1 MASWCCNVNIFKLF
15 TNPDNM
21 TNINKPSLVKIV
33 LLSAIGFFMFV
44 CMDSLAKFLGGVM
57 PITQAVW
64 GRFFFH
70 FIALSIYY
78 FIFKPKINLTKNFK
92 IQILRS
98 ILMVTATF
106 FMFNSLQ
113 RFDLVDIYVVFF
125 SAPLIVA
132 ILSAIFLKDIL
143 SLKGL
148 LLMVMSF
155 GSIVYSLGPSMK
167 VLSPELI
174 FPLVPPLCWAL
185 YQFFTKLISENNDP
199 FASIFYT
206 AITGAII
213 FSIYVS
219 LNWVPIEKNS
229 YWILLILLG
238 LAGFVSHF
246 MLIYAIQLSNLSFV
260 TNFQYSQ
267 LVWSTIIN
275 FMIFGVPIDINKIYG
290 VIGIIIFGILFIRI
304 EGKRKKIKV

>member
-1 MASWCCNVNIFKLF
+1 
-15 TNPDNM
+15 M
-21 TNINKPSLVKIV
+21 TNIKKPPLVKII
-33 LLSAIGFFMFV
+33 LLSSTGFFMFV
-44 CMDSLAKFLGGVM
+44 CMDSLAKYLGEVM

-70 FIALSIYY
+70 FIALIIYF
-78 FIFKPKINLTKNFK
+78 FIFRPKINLTKNFK
-92 IQILRS
+92 VQILRS

-132 ILSAIFLKDIL
+132 MLSAIFLKDVL
-143 SLKGL
+143 TLKGL

-155 GSIVYSLGPSMK
+155 GCIIFSLGPSMK

-174 FPLVPPLCWAL
+174 FPLVPPICWAL
-185 YQFFTKLISENNDP
+185 YQFFTKLISGNNDP

-213 FSIYVS
+213 FTIYVS
-219 LNWVPIEKNS
+219 LNWIPLEKNS
-229 YWILLILLG
+229 YWLLLILLG
-238 LAGFVSHF
+238 LAGFISHF

-267 LVWSTIIN
+267 LVWSTVIN
-275 FMIFGVPIDINKIYG
+275 LIIFGVPIDINKIYG
-290 VIGIIIFGILFIRI
+290 VVGIIIFGILFIRT
-304 EGKRKKIKV
+304 EGKKKKIKV

>member
-1 MASWCCNVNIFKLF
+1 
-15 TNPDNM
+15 M
-21 TNINKPSLVKIV
+21 TNINKPSLVKII
-33 LLSAIGFFMFV
+33 LLSGTGFFMFV
-44 CMDSLAKFLGGVM
+44 CMDSLAKYLGGVM

-70 FIALSIYY
+70 FIALVIYF
-78 FIFKPKINLTKNFK
+78 FIFRPKINLTKNFK

-132 ILSAIFLKDIL
+132 MLSAIFLKDVL

-155 GSIVYSLGPSMK
+155 GCIIFSLGPSMK

-185 YQFFTKLISENNDP
+185 YQFFTKLISRNNDP

-213 FSIYVS
+213 FTIYVS
-219 LNWVPIEKNS
+219 LNWAPLEKNS
-229 YWILLILLG
+229 YWLLLILLG
-238 LAGFVSHF
+238 LAGFISHF

-267 LVWSTIIN
+267 LVWSTVIN
-275 FMIFGVPIDINKIYG
+275 FIIFGVPIDINKIYG
-290 VIGIIIFGILFIRI
+290 VIGIIIFGILFIRT
-304 EGKRKKIKV
+304 EGKKKKIKV

>member
-1 MASWCCNVNIFKLF
+1 MIEA
-15 TNPDNM
+15 
-21 TNINKPSLVKIV
+21 NKPPLFKIV
-33 LLSAIGFFMFV
+33 LLSATGFFMFV
-44 CMDSLAKFLGGVM
+44 CMDSLAKFLGTVM
-57 PITQAVW
+57 PVTQAVW

-70 FIALSIYY
+70 FVALVIY
-78 FIFKPKINLTKNFK
+78 FLIFRPKVNLTKNFK

-98 ILMVTATF
+98 VLMVTATF

-132 ILSAIFLKDIL
+132 MLSAFFLKDVL

-155 GSIVYSLGPSMK
+155 GSIIYSLGPSMK
-167 VLSPELI
+167 ILSPELI

-185 YQFFTKLISENNDP
+185 YQFFTKVISGNNDP

-206 AITGAII
+206 AIIGAIV
-213 FSIYVS
+213 FSIYIS
-219 LNWVPIEKNS
+219 FNWVPLEKNI
-229 YWILLILLG
+229 YWVPLIIMG
-238 LAGFVSHF
+238 ISGFVSHF
-246 MLIYAIQLSNLSFV
+246 LLIYAIQLSNLSFV

-267 LVWSTIIN
+267 LLWSTLIN
-275 FMIFGVPIDINKIYG
+275 FLIFGVPIDINKIYG
-290 VIGIIIFGILFIRI
+290 LIGIIIFGILFIRT
-304 EGKRKKIKV
+304 EGSKNKIKVNN

>member
-1 MASWCCNVNIFKLF
+1 MIEA
-15 TNPDNM
+15 
-21 TNINKPSLVKIV
+21 NKPPLFKIV
-33 LLSAIGFFMFV
+33 LLSATGFFMFV
-44 CMDSLAKFLGGVM
+44 CMDSLAKFLGTVM
-57 PITQAVW
+57 PVTQAVW

-70 FIALSIYY
+70 FVALVIY
-78 FIFKPKINLTKNFK
+78 FLIFRPKVNLTKNFK

-98 ILMVTATF
+98 VLMVTATF

-132 ILSAIFLKDIL
+132 MLSAFFLKDVL

-167 VLSPELI
+167 ILSPELI

-185 YQFFTKLISENNDP
+185 YQFFTKVISGNNDP

-206 AITGAII
+206 AIIGAIV
-213 FSIYVS
+213 FSIYIS
-219 LNWVPIEKNS
+219 FNWVPLEKNI
-229 YWILLILLG
+229 YWVPLIIMG
-238 LAGFVSHF
+238 VSGFVSHF
-246 MLIYAIQLSNLSFV
+246 LLIYAIQLSNLSFV

-267 LVWSTIIN
+267 LLWSTLIN
-275 FMIFGVPIDINKIYG
+275 FLIFGVPIDINKIYG
-290 VIGIIIFGILFIRI
+290 LIGIIIFGILFIRT
-304 EGKRKKIKV
+304 EGSKKKN

>member
-1 MASWCCNVNIFKLF
+1 
-15 TNPDNM
+15 M
-21 TNINKPSLVKIV
+21 TNIKKPALVKII
-33 LLSAIGFFMFV
+33 LLSSTGFFMFV
-44 CMDSLAKFLGGVM
+44 CMDSLAKYLGEVM

-70 FIALSIYY
+70 FIALIIYF
-78 FIFKPKINLTKNFK
+78 FIFRPKINLTKNFK
-92 IQILRS
+92 VQILRS

-132 ILSAIFLKDIL
+132 MLSAIFLKDVL
-143 SLKGL
+143 TLKGL

-155 GSIVYSLGPSMK
+155 GCIIFSLGPSMK

-174 FPLVPPLCWAL
+174 FPLVPPICWAL
-185 YQFFTKLISENNDP
+185 YQFFTKLISGNNDP

-213 FSIYVS
+213 FTIYVS
-219 LNWVPIEKNS
+219 LNWIPLEKNS
-229 YWILLILLG
+229 YWLLLILLG
-238 LAGFVSHF
+238 LAGFISHF

-267 LVWSTIIN
+267 LVWSTVIN
-275 FMIFGVPIDINKIYG
+275 FIIFGVPIDINKIYG
-290 VIGIIIFGILFIRI
+290 VVGIIIFGILFIRT
-304 EGKRKKIKV
+304 EGKKKKIKV